1 MPSCGFASELN
12 KFDSNFVASSEDVR
26 GIVFALRKQIQ
37 IGLRAR
43 SEVVAFAKENFG
55 IELVVNKLEQLYFQ
69 SLC

>member
-1 MPSCGFASELN
+1 
-12 KFDSNFVASSEDVR
+12 
-26 GIVFALRKQIQ
+26 
-37 IGLRAR
+37 LRAR